1 MPQPRRTSFRGCL
14 QQSLAQRRARKL
26 PWRSSPLCLTGSCRF
41 WKRRLRPW
49 PRFSNGCR
57 LDVADHHICR
67 LAFSGRRPRVAEQ
80 VSQDQGFGGT
90 NAGCTW
96 SQRVLVA
103 FEEFRRHLFLSAS
116 SRCGGVPGNTSRRG
130 RHQAP
135 HPTSQVG
142 KFDDVLSRVI
152 GARSPTF
159 FDLSSSDRVE
169 GRDRDVEV
177 AKDTDIDIETD
188 MDMDT
193 DTDTDTDK
201 HFNSDQKPQH
211 RQRHLP

>member
-1 MPQPRRTSFRGCL
+1 MAYQAAGYDWQSKFPKIKALVERTQAAPGVREYLSPSKSFGAT
-14 QQSLAQRRARKL
+14 S
-26 PWRSSPLCLTGSCRF
+26 
-41 WKRRLRPW
+41 
-49 PRFSNGCR
+49 
-57 LDVADHHICR
+57 
-67 LAFSGRRPRVAEQ
+67 
-80 VSQDQGFGGT
+80 
-90 NAGCTW
+90 
-96 SQRVLVA
+96 
-103 FEEFRRHLFLSAS
+103 FLSAS
-116 SRCGGVPGNTSRRG
+116 SRCGGVPGHTSRRG

-152 GARSPTF
+152 GALGPCF

-177 AKDTDIDIETD
+177 AKNIDIDIETD

-193 DTDTDTDK
+193 DTDTGTDK